1 MEVDIYE
8 AGKQLDRLGELA
20 RRGEAVII
28 TKEGKPHLELTPH
41 RDGRRERRL
50 GLLKGKIWTAPDFDR
65 TPTDVF
71 EAFEGR

>member
-1 MEVDIYE
+1 MDVDIDE
-8 AGKQLDRLGELA
+8 AGRQLDRLGELA

-28 TKEGKPHLELTPH
+28 TKEGRPYLELMPH
-41 RDGRRERRL
+41 RGGKRERRL

-65 TPTDVF
+65 TPEDVV